1 MVKNIN
7 KNKDEDE
14 ILEPIFGS
22 RAEYQD
28 IPKYRLSNESIE
40 PRIAYR
46 IVKDELLDEGNA
58 RQNLATFCQTY
69 MENEVITLMS
79 ETLEKCH

>member
-1 MVKNIN
+1 MLYGKKNIN
-7 KNKDEDE
+7 INKDEDE

-28 IPKYRLSNESIE
+28 IPNYKLSKESLD

-46 IVKDELLDEGNA
+46 IVKDELLT
-58 RQNLATFCQTY
+58 R
-69 MENEVITLMS
+69 
-79 ETLEKCH
+79 